1 MHWRNRDSMT
11 PPRFTFG
18 SNDRLKGRR
27 AFAAVHG
34 ARTRRESGPLL
45 VYALP
50 NDVDHLRLGISIGKR
65 CGNAVRRNRLKRL
78 IREAFRLNRA
88 DWPGG
93 YDLMVVIRP
102 HDELTVTD
110 YASHLEDTIGRLDQ
124 QWRKR
129 TQKTSESSEDPPPPD
144 S

>member
-1 MHWRNRDSMT
+1 MT
-11 PPRFTFG
+11 PLRFTFG
-18 SNDRLKGRR
+18 SNDRLKGRS
-27 AFAAVHG
+27 AFAAVHA

-50 NDVDHLRLGISIGKR
+50 NEADHLRLGLSIGRR

-78 IREAFRLNRA
+78 LREAFRLHRA
-88 DWPGG
+88 EWPGG

-102 HDELTVTD
+102 HEELTVTE
-110 YASHLEDTIGRLDQ
+110 YAGHLEDTIGRLDQ
-124 QWRKR
+124 TWRKR
-129 TQKTSESSEDPPPPD
+129 NPATSESNEEPPPPV